1 MPKASH
7 QNEHRAIIDQHIDQH
22 IDQRSDHRANQRNDH
37 RGGGSVTQH
46 RPPKVVQCVAGSP
59 RELTDAVAASMATYR
74 SGGTPLPIFVVG
86 PEVDPEA
93 AEAEVERLGYPES
106 TAVLMR
112 TSGSTTGT
120 GKIVAHSWDSL
131 IASATATH
139 SFLGGPGVWASD
151 LPLHHV
157 AGFQTVV
164 RSVLAGLTPISFN
177 LKDPV
182 DVREALASAD
192 EQTYVSL
199 VPTQL
204 LRVLEAPP
212 LLHSLARATFLV
224 GGAGTAGALLER
236 ARGAGLN
243 VVTSYGMTET
253 GGGCFYDGL
262 PIGDTEALLK
272 DGRVSIRGSV
282 VALGYLGDV
291 DPDAFASDQTPRI
304 HRTQDA
310 GQFTAEGRL
319 EILGRIDD
327 AITTGGLT
335 VMPRL
340 IEDATV
346 RATGAGA
353 IVVGIPDEKWGEA
366 VVAVLDRPADPQALR
381 TAIKA
386 ELGAGWAPTHVMKLA
401 ELAEFDGWG
410 KTWPIT
416 SSGKVNRRE
425 LARAVRVYFQ
435 R

>member
-1 MPKASH
+1 MTLY
-7 QNEHRAIIDQHIDQH
+7 
-22 IDQRSDHRANQRNDH
+22 
-37 RGGGSVTQH
+37 GS
-46 RPPKVVQCVAGSP
+46 PKVVQCLAGFLP
-59 RELTDAVAASMATYR
+59 RLTEEVVESLEMHR
-74 SGGTPLPIFVVG
+74 SGETPLPIFVVG
-86 PEVDPEA
+86 PEVDPQAAA
-93 AEAEVERLGYPES
+93 AEAQELGYPES
-106 TAVLMR
+106 SAVLMR

-139 SFLGGPGVWASD
+139 AFMGGPGVWASD
-151 LPLHHV
+151 LPLHHI

-177 LKDPV
+177 LKDPT
-182 DVREALASAD
+182 DVRRRLAGAG
-192 EQTYVSL
+192 EERIYVSL

-204 LRVLEAPP
+204 LRVLESPS
-212 LLHSLARATFLV
+212 LIECLHHATFLV

-236 ARGAGLN
+236 AREAGLK

-262 PIGDTEALLK
+262 PIGDTEVLLH
-272 DGRVSIRGSV
+272 DGRVSIRGSM
-282 VALGYLGDV
+282 VALGYLGDA
-291 DPDAFASDQTPRI
+291 DPDAFASDETVRI

-310 GQFTAEGRL
+310 GQISNGRL
-319 EILGRIDD
+319 SILGRIDD

-346 RATGAGA
+346 RATGADA
-353 IVVGIPDEKWGEA
+353 VVVGIPDENWGEA
-366 VVAVLDRPADPQALR
+366 VVAVLDRPVDQRALR
-381 TAIKA
+381 SAIKT
-386 ELGAGWAPTHVMKLA
+386 ELGAGWAPTYVVELG